1 MTRRMTWAGLP
12 NTWDLGGL
20 DGALGTT
27 RRGRIYRSAQ
37 LDDLDAAG
45 RDELYDGGVR
55 TIIDL
60 RNADEVGA
68 ALDAPFTRHH
78 RPVEDQSDAEFMAR
92 WPHLDTPGY
101 YAEVLERWP
110 GLVTAVF
117 GELAAAGPGTGA
129 GGPAVDGA
137 VLVHCAHGRD
147 RTGMVTAML
156 LQLCEVD
163 RGAIVADYLAAVRAI
178 AEHTSGGGGDGEAD
192 GEAAVAGSSDL
203 DARRVRELE
212 EFLDGL
218 DVAEFLLANG
228 LTAPDL
234 ERVRARLLD

>member
-1 MTRRMTWAGLP
+1 MTRRMSWAGLP

-27 RRGRIYRSAQ
+27 LHGRIYRSAQ
-37 LDDLDAAG
+37 LDHLDDTG
-45 RDELYDGGVR
+45 RAELYDDGVR

-60 RNADEVGA
+60 RNGDEVGA
-68 ALDAPFTRHH
+68 AIDAPFTRHH

-92 WPHLDTPGY
+92 WARLDTPGY
-101 YAEVLERWP
+101 YPEVLERWP
-110 GLVTAVF
+110 ELVTAVF
-117 GELAAAGPGTGA
+117 RELADAGAGTGA
-129 GGPAVDGA
+129 GEPADGGA

-147 RTGMVTAML
+147 RTGMITAML

-163 RGAIVADYLAAVRAI
+163 RGAIVADYLAAVAAI
-178 AEHTSGGGGDGEAD
+178 AEHTVANGGEIASDESG
-192 GEAAVAGSSDL
+192 DL

-218 DVAEFLLANG
+218 DVAEFLLGNG
-228 LTAPDL
+228 LTEPDL

>member
-1 MTRRMTWAGLP
+1 MSWAGLP

-27 RRGRIYRSAQ
+27 RRGRVYRSAQ

-45 RDELYDGGVR
+45 RAELYDGGVR

-60 RNADEVGA
+60 RNADEIGA
-68 ALDAPFTRHH
+68 AVDAPFARHH
-78 RPVEDQSDAEFMAR
+78 RPVEDQTDTEFMAR
-92 WPHLDTPGY
+92 WPQLDTPGY

-117 GELAAAGPGTGA
+117 GELAGADDGTGES
-129 GGPAVDGA
+129 GA
-137 VLVHCAHGRD
+137 VIVHCAHGRD

-178 AEHTSGGGGDGEAD
+178 AEHTGAAEGATAAEDAAEA
-192 GEAAVAGSSDL
+192 L

-212 EFLDGL
+212 GFLDGL
-218 DVAEFLLANG
+218 DVAEFLLGNG
-228 LTAPDL
+228 LTASDL
-234 ERVRARLLD
+234 ERVRARLLG

>member
-20 DGALGTT
+20 EGALGTT
-27 RRGRIYRSAQ
+27 RHGRIYRSAQ
-37 LDDLDAAG
+37 LDHLDETG
-45 RDELYDGGVR
+45 RAELYDEGVR

-60 RNADEVGA
+60 RNGDEVGA
-68 ALDAPFTRHH
+68 AIDAPFTRHH

-110 GLVTAVF
+110 GLIAAVF
-117 GELAAAGPGTGA
+117 GELAAAGTGTGA
-129 GGPAVDGA
+129 GEPADGGA

-147 RTGMVTAML
+147 RTGMITAML

-163 RGAIVADYLAAVRAI
+163 RGAIVADYLAAVHAI
-178 AEHTSGGGGDGEAD
+178 AEQSSAGDGGGETAD
-192 GEAAVAGSSDL
+192 ADVRDL

-212 EFLDGL
+212 EFLDGV
-218 DVAEFLLANG
+218 DVAGFLRENG

-234 ERVRARLLD
+234 ERVRARLLG